1 MVKLLGAAIVIIS
14 GGVLGFYQASRER
27 KRLEQGIELKRL
39 LYLLQGEIRYGLTPL
54 PDAIGTIAGKMNA
67 EFSVFLSDV
76 SKKLSSYQEETFS
89 QVWKN
94 SVEKDLIPY
103 VLEKKMLEPLIT
115 MGDTIGYL
123 DKDMQVKTIDFT
135 IEQIEERMY
144 QIKDQVIKN
153 CKLYQSLGLS
163 FGLLVVIILL

>member
-1 MVKLLGAAIVIIS
+1 M
-14 GGVLGFYQASRER
+14 
-27 KRLEQGIELKRL
+27 
-39 LYLLQGEIRYGLTPL
+39 
-54 PDAIGTIAGKMNA
+54 
-67 EFSVFLSDV
+67 
-76 SKKLSSYQEETFS
+76 
-89 QVWKN
+89 
-94 SVEKDLIPY
+94 EKDLTPY

-153 CKLYQSLGLS
+153 
-163 FGLLVVIILL
+163 

>member
-1 MVKLLGAAIVIIS
+1 MVQRFGAAIVIIA
-14 GGVLGFYQASRER
+14 GGILGFYRASRER

-54 PDAIGTIAGKMNA
+54 PEAIGEIAGKV
-67 EFSVFLSDV
+67 ESGLSVFVTDV
-76 SKKLSSYQEETFS
+76 SKRLSSYQEETFS
-89 QVWKN
+89 QVWKS
-94 SVEKDLIPY
+94 SVEQDLVPY
-103 VLEKKMLEPLIT
+103 VQEKKMLEPFSA

>member
-1 MVKLLGAAIVIIS
+1 
-14 GGVLGFYQASRER
+14 
-27 KRLEQGIELKRL
+27 
-39 LYLLQGEIRYGLTPL
+39 
-54 PDAIGTIAGKMNA
+54 MNA

-94 SVEKDLIPY
+94 SVEKDLTPY

-123 DKDMQVKTIDFT
+123 DKDM
-135 IEQIEERMY
+135 

>member
-14 GGVLGFYQASRER
+14 GGVLGFYRASRER

-76 SKKLSSYQEETFS
+76 SKNFL
-89 QVWKN
+89 
-94 SVEKDLIPY
+94 LIR
-103 VLEKKMLEPLIT
+103 KKHFPKCGRILWRRISH
-115 MGDTIGYL
+115 
-123 DKDMQVKTIDFT
+123 
-135 IEQIEERMY
+135 RMSWR
-144 QIKDQVIKN
+144 KR
-153 CKLYQSLGLS
+153 CWSH
-163 FGLLVVIILL
+163 